1 MVNPLQC
8 MLVDEVCTV
17 LGTLTVISTAHG
29 VLNIVLKDFSY
40 HSRITLIAAEAI
52 EEVGI
57 VEVCLVLTD
66 ISIKLVYASLVG
78 SAL

>member
-17 LGTLTVISTAHG
+17 LGTLTVVCTAHG

-40 HSRITLIAAEAI
+40 HSRITLVAAEAI